1 MIAPSK
7 QAFVPFL
14 SVANMMRLVHA
25 IGVEQVMVDLAA
37 EIEADALDISARHA
51 VLYNRLGMPS
61 FVATLAG
68 LLALTMF
75 LSLKIPPCFPP

>member
-25 IGVEQVMVDLAA
+25 IGVEQVMIDLAA
-37 EIEADALDISARHA
+37 EIEADFRRWPLFDKTPRVASHSDVGVIELMPMWPRAIPCCSA
-51 VLYNRLGMPS
+51 
-61 FVATLAG
+61 
-68 LLALTMF
+68 
-75 LSLKIPPCFPP
+75 K